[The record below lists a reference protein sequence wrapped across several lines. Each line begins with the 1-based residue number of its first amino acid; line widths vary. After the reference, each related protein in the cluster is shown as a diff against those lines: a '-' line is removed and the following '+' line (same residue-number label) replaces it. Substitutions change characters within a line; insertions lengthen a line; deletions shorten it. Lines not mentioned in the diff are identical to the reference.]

1 MTKLTQISIPII
13 MMLVANS
20 ALAQSTI
27 VLRNLELIKG
37 KSIESFDRTAV
48 QLTDGT
54 ELSWDEILRANL
66 GNDRQEEFDQHI
78 IEIGL
83 PIFRLKSR
91 IKRGDW
97 TGAGL
102 MAEPI
107 FSDLQL
113 IEKSPFTDDIKYLVN
128 LATMKSRLKSGNRAG
143 AVLPFLRAL
152 EIQPHVAPETLELT
166 GENCLPEN
174 QSVALLPELLPVWF
188 DIENVAISKE
198 QIASTKSIGPSLG
211 RSIYLASMQI
221 ELDQNNP
228 AEALLDQI
236 ETSKSKAAKLWS
248 LVLRARMLQRAGE
261 HVQCQSL
268 LDRNATKFTG
278 DLRPVAIY
286 YRALNDL
293 LIQPKS
299 ARPNQTSD
307 VQLSK
312 TTLML
317 LRIPAIYGKQ
327 HPELAAAAIFQ
338 AAKIAKSRG
347 RHQEAQ
353 KLTQQLLQRHSHTYH
368 GTIAALRAT
377 RSPAQQ

>member
-128 LATMKSRLKSGNRAG
+128 LATMKSRFKSG
-143 AVLPFLRAL
+143 
-152 EIQPHVAPETLELT
+152 
-166 GENCLPEN
+166 
-174 QSVALLPELLPVWF
+174 
-188 DIENVAISKE
+188 
-198 QIASTKSIGPSLG
+198 
-211 RSIYLASMQI
+211 
-221 ELDQNNP
+221 
-228 AEALLDQI
+228 
-236 ETSKSKAAKLWS
+236 
-248 LVLRARMLQRAGE
+248 
-261 HVQCQSL
+261 
-268 LDRNATKFTG
+268 
-278 DLRPVAIY
+278 
-286 YRALNDL
+286 
-293 LIQPKS
+293 
-299 ARPNQTSD
+299 
-307 VQLSK
+307 
-312 TTLML
+312 
-317 LRIPAIYGKQ
+317 
-327 HPELAAAAIFQ
+327 
-338 AAKIAKSRG
+338 
-347 RHQEAQ
+347 
-353 KLTQQLLQRHSHTYH
+353 
-368 GTIAALRAT
+368 
-377 RSPAQQ
+377 